1 MTRKSFSRTPGQAE
15 AFDQLLVLARASA
28 GDLAVAEVSEPASD
42 EGPLLVELDINCA
55 GAVSGRSSVPLGERE
70 RVTIAVPALYPLQQP
85 RVRVAHRRFAGLP
98 HVVWG
103 VSICLYVA
111 QYEWNPGVGMTDV
124 IARLVTWFEHVAA
137 GTITGPEVPWDPPI
151 TNLAG
156 SPGRLLVRRNLPNA
170 LEDDESIWLGGAVIE
185 SVGRRKYEVRR
196 WLDLR
201 QAGQWVRAAPANR
214 GGEPGRTFLAPVV
227 ALPGPVAFTYPTQ
240 LAGLLA
246 GLGTQGLDSSA
257 CASLIDWARASATAA
272 TDGAGQPD
280 VAPLGL
286 ILLGSRA
293 RPDSPIR
300 GRIAHFAAWWADFGV
315 EQGAVRWMRVEDQR
329 PSITLRRDH
338 RRPARWLH
346 GKRVLVLGCGALGAP
361 IAEFCVRGGARRVQ
375 LVDQGVVHHGLL
387 VRQPYR
393 YDDIGYP
400 KAEVLGERL
409 RQTSPDVSIEDSVV
423 DAVQL
428 VRGEAGLP
436 EVDLVIDATANRAV
450 AAALELTWRDHAERP
465 PLLSVMVS
473 RTCEIGVATLALPGS
488 GVAGVDVLRQ
498 LLLAASEDDGLRD
511 LLDDLLPDVARTE
524 VFQPEPGCSDPT
536 FAGSAADLAGFAGQ
550 LFTDALALLGLPSP
564 EGVLTPRKYATVVR
578 SPSGDSPGVQA
589 HRHQWTTD
597 VVRPEAGHG
606 YQARIAATAFAAIRQ
621 EVLRSRE
628 LRGPE
633 CETGGLLLGQV
644 DHAAKI
650 VWITEVSGLPP
661 GSAAWAEGLVLD
673 AAEQRGRTAERRRRS
688 RGLVGYL
695 GMWHTHPRHQATP
708 STIDRTAMAG
718 LTRNDA
724 PAVLLIAGGN
734 QEKWARWL
742 DGAGRPETHVELFF
756 PDPGPGPGGPPRA
769 ARRRRGNGS

>member
-1 MTRKSFSRTPGQAE
+1 MNRKPFPRTPGQAE
-15 AFDQLLVLARASA
+15 AFDELLVLARASE
-28 GDLAVAEVSEPASD
+28 GDLAVVAVGEPAS
-42 EGPLLVELDINCA
+42 EQGPLLVELDINCG
-55 GAVSGRSSVPLGERE
+55 GATSGRSSVALEEHE
-70 RVTIAVPALYPLQQP
+70 RVTISVPALYPLRQP
-85 RVRVAHRRFAGLP
+85 RVLVPHRRFAGLP

-111 QYEWNPGVGMTDV
+111 QYEWDPGGGLTDV
-124 IARLVTWFEHVAA
+124 VTRLLRWFDHVAA

-156 SPGRLLVRRNLPNA
+156 SPGRLLVRQNLPKT

-196 WLDLR
+196 WLDPR
-201 QAGQWVRAAPANR
+201 QAGQWINAAPANR

-227 ALPGPVAFTYPTQ
+227 ALPGPVDFNYPTR
-240 LAGLLA
+240 LEGLLA
-246 GLGTQGLDSSA
+246 GLSTQGLDSSA
-257 CASLIDWARASATAA
+257 CASLIDWARASAVAA
-272 TDGAGQPD
+272 AGSGPPGAE
-280 VAPLGL
+280 PLGL

-293 RPDSPIR
+293 RSDSPIR
-300 GRIAHFAAWWADFGV
+300 GRIAHFAAWWADFGFEERDV
-315 EQGAVRWMRVEDQR
+315 KWMRVEDQR
-329 PSITLRRDH
+329 PSSTLRRDH

-361 IAEFCVRGGARRVQ
+361 IAEFCVRGGARHVR
-375 LVDQGVVHHGLL
+375 LIDQGVVHHGLL
-387 VRQPYR
+387 VRQPYG
-393 YDDIGYP
+393 YDDIGFH

-409 RQTSPDVSIEDSVV
+409 RRTTPDVSIEHSAV
-423 DAVQL
+423 DAVEL
-428 VRGEAGLP
+428 IRSDAGLP
-436 EVDLVIDATANRAV
+436 EADLVIDATANRAV
-450 AAALELTWRDHAERP
+450 AAALELTWRDRADRP

-473 RTCEIGVATLALPGS
+473 HHCEIGIATLALPES

-498 LLLAASEDDGLRD
+498 LLLVAGEDDELRD
-511 LLDDLLPDVARTE
+511 VLDDLLPGVPRTE

-550 LFTDALALLGLPSP
+550 LFTDALALLGLPTP
-564 EGVLTPRKYATVVR
+564 KGVLTPRKYATVVR
-578 SPSGDSPGVQA
+578 SPGGDSPGA
-589 HRHQWTTD
+589 PARRLHWTND
-597 VVRPEAGHG
+597 FVRPEAGHG

-621 EVLRSRE
+621 EVLQSRE

-673 AAEQRGRTAERRRRS
+673 PAAERARTSARRRRS

-695 GMWHTHPRHQATP
+695 GMWHSHPQHDVAP
-708 STIDRTAMAG
+708 SDIDRTAMAG
-718 LTRNDA
+718 ITRNDA
-724 PAVLLIAGGN
+724 PAVLLIVGGD

-742 DGAGRPETHVELFF
+742 AGAGRPDTHVELFF
-756 PDPGPGPGGPPRA
+756 PGRGPRPAEPRRA
-769 ARRRRGNGS
+769 SRRRRGDVL